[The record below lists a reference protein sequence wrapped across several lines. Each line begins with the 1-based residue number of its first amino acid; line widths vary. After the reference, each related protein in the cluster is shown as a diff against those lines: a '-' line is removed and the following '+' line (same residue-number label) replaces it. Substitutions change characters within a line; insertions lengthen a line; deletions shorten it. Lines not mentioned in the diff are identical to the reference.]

1 MFFKTDADRAAAEA
15 AKARQDAAEA
25 GSTAAIG
32 ARNLGAA
39 VVATLAEVTAPA
51 DDRKGKKHA
60 QKARAKA
67 IKAAQKD
74 RADASK
80 AATKAAKHGRKAA
93 HLGRSA
99 ADHRAE
105 EAGSLLAGLAEAAK
119 EQAGSTAGKTAAA
132 AAGAAGTAKVAASHL
147 ADNAREQA
155 VHARESLVE
164 RSGPLGDSAKELGST
179 AKEKAGL
186 GAALVAA
193 LAASARERA
202 EKTRTKAV
210 AGVDHGIDAA
220 VPRAQ
225 EGVAGVAPRVD
236 HLRDV
241 INEELLPKIQAMLGD
256 LQVGKDR
263 LLAQDEGVVAA
274 VTGAP
279 KAHQKRK
286 GGTLIA
292 LGLLAAVGAGV
303 AWWLSQKQKAP
314 ATDPWASQ
322 VGDDP
327 WASRTPTSAD
337 PLDAAPVV
345 PVAGVAGVAPLADV
359 APVADAEPLGRH
371 STGVDP
377 VADVEPEAVA
387 PVAKHTSDADR
398 PLGSIDT
405 SEAGSLP
412 RMLESEQIDALAT
425 DEPTPVEEQTAGESP
440 TEEIEA
446 ARHHADEAG
455 TDGPRL

>member
-1 MFFKTDADRAAAEA
+1 VFFKTDADRAATQA
-15 AKARQDAAEA
+15 AKARSDAAEA
-25 GSTAAIG
+25 GSIAATG

-60 QKARAKA
+60 QKVRAA
-67 IKAAQKD
+67 AVKAAQKD
-74 RADASK
+74 RVVAGK
-80 AATKAAKHGRKAA
+80 AAAKAAKHGRRAA
-93 HLGRSA
+93 KLGRSA

-105 EAGSLLAGLAEAAK
+105 EASSRLADLADVAKGSAGA
-119 EQAGSTAGKTAAA
+119 SAGKAAAA
-132 AAGAAGTAKVAASHL
+132 AAGAAGTAKVAASQL
-147 ADNAREQA
+147 AGTAREQA
-155 VHARESLVE
+155 VHARESIAE
-164 RSGPLGDSAKELGST
+164 RSGPLGES

-202 EKTRTKAV
+202 EHTRTRAV

-225 EGVAGVAPRVD
+225 ESVAGVAPKVD

-256 LQVGKDR
+256 LQVSKDR
-263 LLAQDEGVVAA
+263 LLAEDEGLVAA

-279 KAHQKRK
+279 KAKQHRK
-286 GGTLIA
+286 GGTLIT

-322 VGDDP
+322 AGDDP

-337 PLDAAPVV
+337 PLEAAPVTPVV
-345 PVAGVAGVAPLADV
+345 PVAEV
-359 APVADAEPLGRH
+359 
-371 STGVDP
+371 T
-377 VADVEPEAVA
+377 DVEPV
-387 PVAKHTSDADR
+387 VGKHASDADR

-405 SEAGSLP
+405 SETSSFP
-412 RMLESEQIDALAT
+412 RMLESEEIDALAT
-425 DEPTPVEEQTAGESP
+425 EEPTLAEEQTDGESP
-440 TEEIEA
+440 TAEIEA
-446 ARHHADEAG
+446 ARESDDRSG
-455 TDGPRL
+455 GSSV